1 VLLEDYL
8 HESEGESKM
17 KSESESESESGS
29 ESGRDIV
36 YASVSKRQK
45 GER

>member
-1 VLLEDYL
+1 VLLEDSW

-17 KSESESESESGS
+17 KSESESESESD
-29 ESGRDIV
+29 SGREIV
-36 YASVSKRQK
+36 YASVSERQK